1 MLIFLG
7 ATGVFL
13 ALAALVAVEGD
24 DLPWFDDVVFR
35 AAERIQQQQ
44 VNSFVRFIGRLG
56 GTEVVVPI
64 GIAVAGIVSLTRRSL
79 SPLAIV
85 LLAYAFAAWWTLRFK
100 HLIERHEPFDHP
112 TDLGLSFPSGHMSQ
126 SVSVYVVLL
135 VLVGG
140 YERHR
145 LFRVLIA
152 LGMLIVFIAVE
163 YRSTH
168 WTTDALA
175 GVALGVAGA
184 CFGILV
190 VRGLERLPGVRD
202 VLARL
207 GSRPVAQPHEVNR
220 V

>member
-1 MLIFLG
+1 M
-7 ATGVFL
+7 FL
-13 ALAALVAVEGD
+13 ALAALVAVKGD

-35 AAERIQQQQ
+35 SAERIQQQQ

-100 HLIERHEPFDHP
+100 HLVERHEPFDHP

-152 LGMLIVFIAVE
+152 LGMLIVFDRGRVPE
-163 YRSTH
+163 H
-168 WTTDALA
+168 ALDHRRARRGRA
-175 GVALGVAGA
+175 GRR
-184 CFGILV
+184 
-190 VRGLERLPGVRD
+190 RGLLRDPGRPWPRAP
-202 VLARL
+202 AR
-207 GSRPVAQPHEVNR
+207 GA
-220 V
+220 

>member
-1 MLIFLG
+1 MLILVG
-7 ATGVFL
+7 ATALFL
-13 ALAALVAVEGD
+13 SLAGLVALWGD
-24 DLPWFDDVVFR
+24 DLPWFDETVFR
-35 AAERIQQQQ
+35 FNERIQQRQ

-64 GIAVAGIVSLTRRSL
+64 GITVAGIVSLTRRSL

-100 HLIERHEPFDHP
+100 HLLERHEPFDHP
-112 TDLGLSFPSGHMSQ
+112 LDLGLSFPSGHLSQ
-126 SVSVYVVLL
+126 SASVYVVLL

-145 LFRVLIA
+145 LYRVLIA
-152 LGMLIVFIAVE
+152 SALLIVFAAVE

-168 WTTDALA
+168 WTTDAIA

-184 CFGILV
+184 AFGILL
-190 VRGLERLPGVRD
+190 VRGLERLPGLRD
-202 VLARL
+202 VLARV
-207 GSRPVAQPHEVNR
+207 GSRPIAQPESVSR
-220 V
+220 A

>member
-1 MLIFLG
+1 MRPRCSCPSP
-7 ATGVFL
+7 ASWRC
-13 ALAALVAVEGD
+13 AGD
-24 DLPWFDDVVFR
+24 DLPWFDEIVFR
-35 AAERIQQQQ
+35 FNERIQQQQ

-64 GIAVAGIVSLTRRSL
+64 GITVAGIVSLTRRSL

-100 HLIERHEPFDHP
+100 HLLERHEPFDHP
-112 TDLGLSFPSGHMSQ
+112 LDLGLSFPSGHLSQ
-126 SVSVYVVLL
+126 SASVYVVLF

-152 LGMLIVFIAVE
+152 SALLIVFGAVE

-168 WTTDALA
+168 WTTDAIGGA
-175 GVALGVAGA
+175 ALGVAGA
-184 CFGILV
+184 AFGILV
-190 VRGLERLPGVRD
+190 VRGLERLPGLRD
-202 VLARL
+202 VLARV
-207 GSRPVAQPHEVNR
+207 GSRPVAQPEPVSR
-220 V
+220 A

>member
-1 MLIFLG
+1 VLIFLG

-13 ALAALVAVEGD
+13 ALAALVAVKGD
-24 DLPWFDDVVFR
+24 DLPWFDDVIFR
-35 AAERIQQQQ
+35 FAERIQQQQ

-56 GTEVVVPI
+56 GTEVVFPI
-64 GIAVAGIVSLTRRSL
+64 GVTVAGIGSL

-152 LGMLIVFIAVE
+152 LGMLIVFVAVE

-168 WTTDALA
+168 WTTDTIGGA
-175 GVALGVAGA
+175 ALGVAGA

-190 VRGLERLPGVRD
+190 VRGIERLPGLRD
-202 VLARL
+202 IL
-207 GSRPVAQPHEVNR
+207 SRA
-220 V
+220 